1 MTNEEYRELAL
12 RTAPDA
18 TALRNSITCEQ
29 LVLLLCA
36 VGLPGE
42 TGEVCEIVKKHV
54 FHGHPWT
61 EETRARLVKELG
73 DVEWYANLLRET
85 IHTTPEYVHA
95 TNIAKLAAR
104 YPEGFF
110 TTARSVNRAAGDE

>member
-1 MTNEEYRELAL
+1 MTNEEYAELAM
-12 RTAPDA
+12 RTAP
-18 TALRNSITCEQ
+18 TPPIVVTQQQ
-29 LVLLLCA
+29 LVLLLSA

-42 TGEVCEIVKKHV
+42 VGEVCEIIKKHV

-61 EETRARLVKELG
+61 EETRAKLVKELG

-85 IHTTPEYVHA
+85 IGTTLEEIHSA
-95 TNIAKLAAR
+95 NIVKLAAR

-110 TTARSVNRAAGDE
+110 TSARSLVRAAGDE